1 MQTPIIIEFAG
12 IPNSGK
18 TTLIHSLEATLR
30 SSFNIAHFQEA
41 AELVPS
47 YIPKKTWDR
56 NTWTTF
62 KALQDLV
69 AAKHMDVDIVLM
81 DRSYWDACLWTEYMH
96 THNMCLTSEYH
107 AMSSILINAKESFGL
122 QPDHLFLIDVDVEES
137 LQRRA
142 NQDGLPA
149 PVYSTTDFLT
159 DYKKLMNSY
168 FKDFPKNQIFRID
181 TTSLTPEMVLQDAKD
196 EILKILKMVKKEN

>member
-12 IPNSGK
+12 LPNAGK
-18 TTLIHSLEATLR
+18 TTLIHSLEDALR
-30 SSFNIAHFQEA
+30 DSFKVAHFQEA
-41 AELVPS
+41 AELVPN

-69 AAKHMDVDIVLM
+69 TAKHMDADIVLM
-81 DRSYWDACLWTEYMH
+81 DRSYWDARLWIEYMN
-96 THNMCLTSEYH
+96 THNMCLPSEYN
-107 AMSSILINAKESFGL
+107 AMSTILNYAVDSFGF
-122 QPDHLFLIDVDVEES
+122 QPDYLFLLDVDVKVS

-142 NQDGLPA
+142 AQEGLPA

-159 DYKKLMNSY
+159 EYQNLMKRF
-168 FKDFPKNQIFRID
+168 FKDFPKEQIFHMD
-181 TTSLTPEMVLQDAKD
+181 TTSLTPEMVLQDAKN
-196 EILKILKMVKKEN
+196 EILKIFNT

>member
-18 TTLIHSLEATLR
+18 TTLIHSLEDSLR
-30 SSFNIAHFQEA
+30 TSFKIAHFQEA

-81 DRSYWDACLWTEYMH
+81 DRSYWDACFWIEYMH
-96 THNMCLTSEYH
+96 THNMCLTSEYTT
-107 AMSSILINAKESFGL
+107 MSTILTNIKESLGL
-122 QPDHLFLIDVDVEES
+122 QPDYLFLLDVDVEES
-137 LQRRA
+137 LHRRA
-142 NQDGLPA
+142 NQEGLPA
-149 PVYSTTDFLT
+149 PVYSTVDFLT
-159 DYKKLMNSY
+159 DYQKLMNIY
-168 FKDFPKNQIFRID
+168 FKDFPKNQIFLID
-181 TTSLTPEMVLQDAKD
+181 TTSLTPEMVLQDVKD
-196 EILKILKMVKKEN
+196 EILKILKMVKRIP